1 MSSRQ
6 AAESRYDRKF
16 EFIAASQRLLCES
29 FGQFDEDTAVGG
41 ILDFPKGDDEPQP
54 FDNIQVDLIIPEQLQ

>member
-16 EFIAASQRLLCES
+16 EFIAASRRLLCES
-29 FGQFDEDTAVGG
+29 FGEFEEDAAVGG
-41 ILDFPKGDDEPQP
+41 ILDLPECDDEPQP
-54 FDNIQVDLIIPEQLQ
+54 FDDVQVDLIFPEHLH